1 MHQITLEQLEQVA
14 RIVAFQP
21 EAGHDAAATDLL
33 GDELLAR
40 RAIDW
45 LAEAFGLVL
54 IQHSAAIELPRTFK
68 ALNCHGEWQE
78 IPFNAEP
85 VFGQALR
92 LGTTIYHEGP
102 RELFSKIALRSALLG
117 VVNKALNSGVDLNG
131 TKLSGPAMLGLQAE
145 IYATN

>member
-54 IQHSAAIELPRTFK
+54 IQHIAAIELPRTFK

-92 LGTTIYHEGP
+92 LGRVHTIDPRRSIWQTEGHGDHT
-102 RELFSKIALRSALLG
+102 RTVRQ
-117 VVNKALNSGVDLNG
+117 D
-131 TKLSGPAMLGLQAE
+131 
-145 IYATN
+145 